1 MSMQLGANQELKRAV
16 AEAVNQV
23 NAHSGRACVH
33 LRFNVGDLPE
43 LEFMAN
49 SGSLTGG
56 EFVFTS
62 GFETY
67 GGLVQELASIHTELI
82 ND

>member
-1 MSMQLGANQELKRAV
+1 MRLGEKQELKRAV
-16 AEAVNQV
+16 AEAVDQV

-33 LRFNVGDLPE
+33 LRFNAGDLPE

-49 SGSLTGG
+49 SGRVSGG
-56 EFVFTS
+56 DFVFTS

-67 GGLVQELASIHTELI
+67 GGSIQELASIRTELI
-82 ND
+82 NG